1 MAVYVKI
8 MRRFPCGAGNFY
20 EVFFMAS
27 LFSHY
32 DKQLQDVLSFKA
44 YYMYCHMIEAMV
56 EHGTYVFRLNQSE
69 LMKLAHVY
77 TTDFLHSAVDELRK
91 KGLLEC
97 RKIPS
102 DDRCV
107 YTLKLPFYNNQICA

>member
-1 MAVYVKI
+1 MS
-8 MRRFPCGAGNFY
+8 G
-20 EVFFMAS
+20 

-32 DKQLQDVLSFKA
+32 DRQIQEMLSFKA
-44 YYMYCHMIEAMV
+44 YYMYYHMIEAMV

-77 TTDFLHSAVDELRK
+77 TTDFLHTAVDELRK

-97 RKIPS
+97 RNLPS
-102 DDRCV
+102 EDRAV
-107 YTLKLPFYNNQICA
+107 YTLQLPFYKNNQFCA